1 MSRLVTVLGA
11 GGILLLW
18 GICQMPSGSREAASR
33 QTLSISEEPDRIL
46 LGWSGPV
53 QEPMSERVGAAL
65 DQFKSDQR
73 RLVLVLN
80 SPGGSIEHGRK
91 VVAAIRARNR
101 AMDTFVQKAGVCA
114 SMCVPI
120 FLAGT
125 KRVADPDAYFMFH
138 EASLTGSA
146 RDMMKRQELGEANRA
161 VVAEVVKTRDASH
174 RRPVPQGHGNSPRQ
188 HRLARGTAQEDS
200 RPRYLDERSTTRRRG
215 LRRRRQPGR
224 HTVPI
229 EAVLADPFR
238 NRGMSE
244 GFLANPRGSMPERS
258 IRQRVSSHI

>member
-1 MSRLVTVLGA
+1 M
-11 GGILLLW
+11 LLW

-161 VVAEVVKTRDASH
+161 VVAEVVKTVETQATDDLFH
-174 RRPVPQGHGNSPRQ
+174 KDMGIRRVNTAW
-188 HRLARGTAQEDS
+188 LA
-200 RPRYLDERSTTRRRG
+200 G
-215 LRRRRQPGR
+215 LRKKIPGR
-224 HTVPI
+224 DI
-229 EAVLADPFR
+229 W
-238 NRGMSE
+238 MSAQQLVDE
-244 GFLANPRGSMPERS
+244 GSGVVDSLSVIPP
-258 IRQRVSSHI
+258 Q